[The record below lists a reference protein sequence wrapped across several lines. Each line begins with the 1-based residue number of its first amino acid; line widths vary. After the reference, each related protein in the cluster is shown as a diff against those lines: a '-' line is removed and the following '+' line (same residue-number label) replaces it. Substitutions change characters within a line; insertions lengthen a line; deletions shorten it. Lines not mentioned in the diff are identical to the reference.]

1 MPEIPFFYAR
11 GNHETRGLFFAHYRD
26 YFPSPTG
33 QTYYSFQAG
42 PVFFI
47 VLDGGEDKPDSD
59 IEYNGLGGFDTYRA
73 QEAEWL
79 KETLNSDACK
89 NAAYR
94 VVVIHIPPGYSAWY
108 GPIESKRLFV
118 PLLNE
123 AKIDLMLCGHLHKHL
138 YVPAGENGCNF
149 PVLINSNV
157 EGAYIHAGE
166 KEMEVTVK
174 DKDHKVLHNWK
185 YPRK

>member
-1 MPEIPFFYAR
+1 MEWM
-11 GNHETRGLFFAHYRD
+11 N
-26 YFPSPTG
+26 YFPSSTG
-33 QTYYSFQAG
+33 RPYFSFRQG
-42 PVFFI
+42 PVYFI
-47 VLDGGEDKPDSD
+47 VLDSGEDKPDSD

-138 YVPAGENGCNF
+138 YGPAGENGCNF